1 MTKRDF
7 EMKSDGLGIGLFVF
21 GTLNGVLVA
30 QALLSGIEPES
41 TRLVVKLAALWV
53 QSIGA
58 LPSLLFNVI
67 VAVLGALIFLNRAAL
82 PPWRHVVG
90 GFLVALGLSVVCGAF
105 SVAAGG
111 LFGDLI
117 GGTVARVHVA
127 LGALVG
133 ALIVAA
139 SLWFV
144 WLRPG
149 ELPDEEPMSVRNPDR
164 EVALDTADD
173 GVSMDEA
180 RALLPDDIQQ
190 ALAQARAKPLVHA
203 PPPSPYPEDVRRKGE
218 IPPGARPIEVPAAKS
233 NVAPAPGSTAA
244 AIAGAS
250 AYRWTA
256 PGARRD
262 VGASEVKPLEA
273 ARPIPSDVPRALSN
287 PEVEEEPTTDDR
299 YPVLDADDATLAADE
314 PPRPSWE
321 GSSLLEDAAD
331 EPVDA
336 YGTPLTLVE
345 ALRKSEP
352 APSSD
357 AAPIVVGDDEFL
369 DELSPPRPIVASVT
383 TTVEV
388 TTDDADDE
396 LDLPARPIARA
407 VMHEIDEDVDA
418 ATGDDLDEVFEA
430 EFEEPLA
437 QPIAAR
443 EDEELDEADDDEED
457 AEDEDFEEE
466 DFEEEDDLDAAL
478 AEEDLGDDLEDDAND
493 ESELD
498 DALEPAART
507 DAPSLSPVEPAWET
521 ETEDED
527 ELEREPVA
535 AARARGAADD
545 EARPRIGGR
554 ARRGAARARRRR
566 GGACA
571 GAARPRVRARVV
583 QRRRSR
589 ASRRHV
595 AAEGERHGE
604 HRNARARPRSRLRQ
618 PERRGRGAR
627 AAPRSALFDTEPEE
641 PAGDSRESTTERDVV
656 LVPHA
661 APASAER
668 TLAAGRTPAAARTSE
683 RSALL
688 AEIGCLFID
697 RKRVAVS
704 MLQRQYSMEFDDA
717 CRVLDELQDMG
728 LLGPYLGG
736 QRRDILLTREQW
748 LGKVAVS

>member
-466 DFEEEDDLDAAL
+466 DDLDAAL

-535 AARARGAADD
+535 AARARGAPDD
-545 EARPRIGGR
+545 EAPAENPAGEPDEELLELVAAAEARAQEPRDL
-554 ARRGAARARRRR
+554 ASELASFNAAARARL
-566 GGACA
+566 ADTSPPKESA
-571 GAARPRVRARVV
+571 TASTET
-583 QRRRSR
+583 RSR
-589 ASRRHV
+589 TPAQLDFDSLN
-595 AAEGERHGE
+595 AA
-604 HRNARARPRSRLRQ
+604 AAAPA
-618 PERRGRGAR
+618 P
-627 AAPRSALFDTEPEE
+627 APRSALFDTEPEE

>member
-30 QALLSGIEPES
+30 QAMLSGIEPES
-41 TRLVVKLAALWV
+41 TRVVVKLAALWV

-58 LPSLLFNVI
+58 LPSLAFNIV

-90 GFLVALGLSVVCGAF
+90 GLLVALGLSVVCGAF
-105 SVAAGG
+105 SVDAGG
-111 LFGDLI
+111 LFGDVI

-133 ALIVAA
+133 ALIIAA

-149 ELPDEEPMSVRNPDR
+149 ELPEEEPMSVRNPDR
-164 EVALDTADD
+164 EIALDAADD
-173 GVSMDEA
+173 GVSLDEA
-180 RALLPDDIQQ
+180 RALLPDDIHQ
-190 ALAQARAKPLVHA
+190 ALAQARAKPVVHA

-218 IPPGARPIEVPAAKS
+218 IPAGARPIEASAVKPS
-233 NVAPAPGSTAA
+233 VAPIANPAVAGADAA
-244 AIAGAS
+244 VTGAS

-256 PGARRD
+256 PGARREVD
-262 VGASEVKPLEA
+262 APEVKPLEA
-273 ARPIPSDVPRALSN
+273 ARPIAGDAPRVLAR
-287 PEVEEEPTTDDR
+287 PEIEEESTSDDR
-299 YPVLDADDATLAADE
+299 YPVLDADESPSVAAE

-321 GSSLLEDAAD
+321 GSSMLEDAAD

-352 APSSD
+352 APAND
-357 AAPIVVGDDEFL
+357 VAPIVVADDEFL
-369 DELSPPRPIVASVT
+369 DELSAPRPIVASVT
-383 TTVEV
+383 SASVELA
-388 TTDDADDE
+388 TDEADDE
-396 LDLPARPIARA
+396 LDLPARPLERA
-407 VMHEIDEDVDA
+407 VMHEIDEDVD
-418 ATGDDLDEVFEA
+418 GGVDDDLDEALADER
-430 EFEEPLA
+430 ELEEPLA
-437 QPIAAR
+437 PPIAAQDDEEELADD
-443 EDEELDEADDDEED
+443 EDDELDED
-457 AEDEDFEEE
+457 A
-466 DFEEEDDLDAAL
+466 EEEDDLDATL
-478 AEEDLGDDLEDDAND
+478 SDDDDLEDEADD
-493 ESELD
+493 EDEFAD
-498 DALEPAART
+498 DEDMLAPAVRA

-527 ELEREPVA
+527 ELEPVASALADDDSAEEPSEAPDEELLELVAAAEARAREPRDLASELASFNA
-535 AARARGAADD
+535 AARARLADAPPANESVAAST
-545 EARPRIGGR
+545 ETRPR
-554 ARRGAARARRRR
+554 AAAQLDFDSLNT
-566 GGACA
+566 
-571 GAARPRVRARVV
+571 AAPA
-583 QRRRSR
+583 
-589 ASRRHV
+589 
-595 AAEGERHGE
+595 
-604 HRNARARPRSRLRQ
+604 P
-618 PERRGRGAR
+618 
-627 AAPRSALFDTEPEE
+627 APRSALFDTEPEE
-641 PAGDSRESTTERDVV
+641 PASDAKASSTERDVV
-656 LVPHA
+656 LVPQA
-661 APASAER
+661 APAGTERTPPAPRAVAAER
-668 TLAAGRTPAAARTSE
+668 TTE